1 MRNMIV
7 IISHIFNAVYTL
19 EDLKWDA
26 FQASHLIFKG
36 NVAYK

>member
-1 MRNMIV
+1 MPKEEEEEESV
-7 IISHIFNAVYTL
+7 QTYYTL

-36 NVAYK
+36 NVADK